1 MASSNAG
8 IVHHPKD
15 GRDIFVQTAKHE
27 QTSIEKV
34 RKAIIVLVG
43 FALTAV
49 SSSCKDSSKHDGAVR
64 QASTTLRKARV
75 TQVILAGQIRID
87 FGDASGQSWP
97 LQSRLS
103 AKRFLKDL
111 PRLIARY
118 VHISTSAMGVILTD
132 AIIASIELLHVRLD
146 RQYQKLA
153 KTMGRCAALKMAL
166 RKTKGYYN
174 LNCIGSRLF
183 KCSNNNIQPNSPL
196 HTILVDA
203 LSRGVYCNVFKQMV
217 YYEITGDTY
226 ATIDRAS
233 PAGLIAALVDDDDKP
248 PTVSTS
254 AHTDQGG
261 QGSVPD
267 VPQHDTN
274 KLALGMSALPAHGS
288 GIADMDWDNAVPSPV
303 ISNADIASPAADKEF
318 AFMNA
323 FQYPD
328 DSIGDYSNI
337 SQALGEPLPA
347 PSSSINADQLEDWS
361 FKPFDLG
368 MDVTNLPPIVD
379 QEWLLAAKPS
389 SEDFRGG
396 FDFSVSHKYY
406 RPL

>member
-166 RKTKGYYN
+166 RKTKGYCKEMHHDRV
-174 LNCIGSRLF
+174 LTHGPISM
-183 KCSNNNIQPNSPL
+183 PM
-196 HTILVDA
+196 H
-203 LSRGVYCNVFKQMV
+203 MV
-217 YYEITGDTY
+217 
-226 ATIDRAS
+226 S
-233 PAGLIAALVDDDDKP
+233 QL
-248 PTVSTS
+248 
-254 AHTDQGG
+254 
-261 QGSVPD
+261 
-267 VPQHDTN
+267 
-274 KLALGMSALPAHGS
+274 SALISFCRQSKLYWIPALQMLKQQHS
-288 GIADMDWDNAVPSPV
+288 A
-303 ISNADIASPAADKEF
+303 
-318 AFMNA
+318 
-323 FQYPD
+323 
-328 DSIGDYSNI
+328 
-337 SQALGEPLPA
+337 
-347 PSSSINADQLEDWS
+347 
-361 FKPFDLG
+361 
-368 MDVTNLPPIVD
+368 
-379 QEWLLAAKPS
+379 
-389 SEDFRGG
+389 
-396 FDFSVSHKYY
+396 
-406 RPL
+406 